1 MKKIFI
7 IIFAYI
13 NVLFF
18 PFFVNAETIQDP
30 FTIDMFFLEQEKQN
44 IIGINFI
51 PSAGNY
57 TYAPNQ
63 DDVYPTKIV
72 FNVKDNTVVNE
83 IPLLFPKPKTKQDPV
98 NPEQLVDVYEGN
110 FTVYGILPKNITLTQ
125 GIVSFLACSM
135 EHCQPFKKQIDLTVI
150 KHNNFSDYA
159 NNKEVLKILS
169 AYEEQK
175 FPNKQLDIAQIKQ
188 QEQIVL
194 KNKIAVISDDSN
206 QKEKNNSQKNLAVFS
221 LDALQKKAN
230 LKEEKEVSYNFN
242 VISYNPSLEVTS
254 IFKALLFGFL
264 AGFILN
270 CMPCVLPIVALKIHG
285 FLGANTEQG
294 IKAFREHNIFFSLG
308 ILIWFIVLGVLLGV
322 AGFTWGQL
330 FQEFWIM
337 LFLCCFVFLLALSLF
352 GLFHLPMLDLRLHE
366 KQHGNEKMQAFTSGL
381 FATLLA
387 TPCSGPLLGGVLGFS
402 LTQSLPV
409 LLSIFIAM
417 GLGMAFPYL
426 CFAVNPSLVR
436 FMPKAGN
443 WLHTMEHFLGFFLIG
458 TSLYLLS
465 ILPSSM
471 HFSVLVFLF
480 ILALSAFIWG
490 KWGSIYAQGIKK
502 LALALV
508 LVICVGIAGKILF
521 TVKEKQEYW
530 VNFNQ
535 QEFVADLGK
544 KTLVLKFT
552 ADWCPTC
559 KVLEKTVFT
568 QENMDKLAKDNNV
581 TFVYVDMTNYE
592 EDKQKLLTALD
603 SVSIPLLAV
612 FPKNKPYQPIIVRD
626 IYTFETVQD
635 VLSKVKE

>member
-1 MKKIFI
+1 MKKIF
-7 IIFAYI
+7 
-13 NVLFF
+13 LFF
-18 PFFVNAETIQDP
+18 ISLFLFLPFRAFAGTDP
-30 FTIDMFFLEQEKQN
+30 FNIEINLVEQEKQY
-44 IIGINFI
+44 IIVLNFI
-51 PSAGNY
+51 PNNNNY

-63 DDVYPTKIV
+63 AEVYPTKII
-72 FNVKDNTVVNE
+72 FYSDQKLQE
-83 IPLLFPKPKTKQDPV
+83 YSIPLIYPQAKSKQDPV
-98 NPEQLVDVYEGN
+98 NPSQIVKVYEQP
-110 FTVYGILPKNITLTQ
+110 FKVYGIVDKDF
-125 GIVSFLACSM
+125 IVKKAEISLLACSA
-135 EHCQPFKKQIDLTVI
+135 ERCQPFKKSFDLSEKKKI
-150 KHNNFSDYA
+150 QFNDYT
-159 NNKEVLKILS
+159 
-169 AYEEQK
+169 EQK
-175 FPNKQLDIAQIKQ
+175 ELLLLLSEYESKKIPEQQLAIAQIK
-188 QEQIVL
+188 
-194 KNKIAVISDDSN
+194 KNTGTVNNISVISQSTG
-206 QKEKNNSQKNLAVFS
+206 QNNSSLNNLSAFS
-221 LDALQKKAN
+221 IDALQEKAQQQA
-230 LKEEKEVSYNFN
+230 KIIQDPYQFDV
-242 VISYNPSLEVTS
+242 VSYNPSLEVTS

-294 IKAFREHNIFFSLG
+294 IRAFREHNIFFSLG
-308 ILIWFIVLGVLLGV
+308 ILIWFIVLGMLLGV
-322 AGFTWGQL
+322 MGFTWGQL

-337 LFLCCFVFLLALSLF
+337 LFLCCFVFLLSLSLF
-352 GLFHLPMLDLRLHE
+352 GLFHLPMLDLRLQDK
-366 KQHGNEKMQAFTSGL
+366 KQGNEKMQALTSGL

-426 CFAVNPSLVR
+426 CFAINPSLVR

-480 ILALSAFIWG
+480 ILAFCAYVWG

-502 LALALV
+502 ISLAFILIVCL
-508 LVICVGIAGKILF
+508 GIAGNILF
-521 TVKEKQEYW
+521 TIKEKQEYW

-535 QEFVADLGK
+535 QEFLADLGE

-568 QENMDKLAKDNNV
+568 QDNMDKLAKENDV
-581 TFVYVDMTNYE
+581 TFIYVDMTNYE
-592 EDKQKLLTALD
+592 EDKQKLLTALE

-612 FPKNKPYQPIIVRD
+612 FPKNSPKQPIIVRD